1 MEAACGLSRARKFHT
16 IAHLSERTSGLEWS
30 IRIMYAVIKTGGK
43 QYRVAEGDTVL
54 VEKLGLGEGDAVE
67 FNDVLMLVDGDNVE
81 VGSPSV
87 AGATV
92 AGKVIEQGRH
102 DKIQIVKFQRRKQH
116 LTRNG
121 HRQLYTKVE
130 ITGIA
135 KS

>member
-1 MEAACGLSRARKFHT
+1 
-16 IAHLSERTSGLEWS
+16 
-30 IRIMYAVIKTGGK
+30 MYAVIKTGGK

-54 VEKLGLGEGDAVE
+54 VEKLGPGEGGAVE

-81 VGSPSV
+81 VGSPFV

-102 DKIQIVKFQRRKQH
+102 DKIRIVKFQRRKQH